1 VTPPD
6 PHIVLVTAATIAGS
20 SSVGLAV
27 TGAVLVAAVLH
38 AVWNALAH
46 AIDDQLVGFALIGAA
61 ITVVAGGMVLASAAP
76 STASRPFLV
85 CSVVL
90 HVAYNLLL
98 MRAYRLGEFGQV
110 YPLARG
116 TSPWLVALAGAV
128 FVGERLSITRL
139 AGVVVIS
146 VGLGALVFV
155 GGVPTRAARPAIA
168 AAVLTGVVIAA
179 YTTVDGLGVRSAG
192 TVAGYTGWLFL
203 LQGPV
208 LPLAAVVTR
217 RGQLWRQVRPHLLAG
232 LAGGMLSLA
241 AYGLVLWAQ
250 TRGALAPIAALR
262 ESSVIIGAAIGA
274 LVFGERFGRWR
285 IAATVLV
292 VGGVVLITW

>member
-1 VTPPD
+1 
-6 PHIVLVTAATIAGS
+6 VLVDTAAATS

-27 TGAVLVAAVLH
+27 TGAVLLAAVLH

-46 AIDDQLVGFALIGAA
+46 AITDQLVGFALIGAA
-61 ITVVAGGMVLASAAP
+61 ITVGAAGIVLLAPAPSAA
-76 STASRPFLV
+76 SWPFLAG
-85 CSVVL
+85 SAVL

-98 MRAYRLGEFGQV
+98 MRCYRLGEFGQV
-110 YPLARG
+110 YPVARG
-116 TSPWLVALAGAV
+116 TSPLLVAVAGAV
-128 FVGERLSITRL
+128 LVGEQLSLVRLV
-139 AGVVVIS
+139 GVVVIS
-146 VGLGALVFV
+146 LGLLTLVLV

-168 AAVLTGVVIAA
+168 AAVLTGVTIAA
-179 YTTVDGLGVRSAG
+179 YTTLDGLGVRSAD

-208 LPLAAVVTR
+208 LPLAAVLAR
-217 RGQLWRQVRPHLLAG
+217 RERLWGQVRPHLLAG
-232 LAGGMLSLA
+232 LAGGLLSLA

-262 ESSVIIGAAIGA
+262 ESSVIVGAVIGAV
-274 LVFGERFGRWR
+274 VFGERFGRWR

-292 VGGVVLITW
+292 TGGVVLVTL

>member
-1 VTPPD
+1 M
-6 PHIVLVTAATIAGS
+6 LVSATS

-27 TGAVLVAAVLH
+27 TGAVLLAAVLH

-61 ITVVAGGMVLASAAP
+61 ITAGAGGIVLVAPAPASASWPFLTASAA
-76 STASRPFLV
+76 
-85 CSVVL
+85 L

-98 MRAYRLGEFGQV
+98 MRCYRLGDFGQV

-116 TSPWLVALAGAV
+116 TSPWLVAVCAAV
-128 FVGERLSITRL
+128 FAGEQLSVVRVT
-139 AGVVVIS
+139 GVVVVS
-146 VGLGALVFV
+146 VGLGALVFA
-155 GGVPTRAARPAIA
+155 GGVPTRSARPAIA
-168 AAVLTGVVIAA
+168 AAVLTGVAIAA
-179 YTTVDGLGVRSAG
+179 YTTVDGLGVRNAG

-208 LPLAAVVTR
+208 LPLAAVAVR
-217 RGQLWRQVRPHLLAG
+217 RRLLWRQVRPHLRAG
-232 LAGGMLSLA
+232 LVGGLLSLA
-241 AYGLVLWAQ
+241 AYALVLWAQ

-262 ESSVIIGAAIGA
+262 ETSVIVGAVIGAV
-274 LVFGERFGRWR
+274 VFGEPFGRWR

-292 VGGVVLITW
+292 AGGVLLITL